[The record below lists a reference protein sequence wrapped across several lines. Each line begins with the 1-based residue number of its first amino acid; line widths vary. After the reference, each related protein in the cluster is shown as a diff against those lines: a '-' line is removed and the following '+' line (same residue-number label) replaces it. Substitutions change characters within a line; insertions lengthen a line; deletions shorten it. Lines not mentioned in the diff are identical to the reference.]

1 MDSENLSVGPEI
13 YGEILQGCVY
23 ERDLLTCQQ
32 IHAQVLKYGAFFARN
47 EYIETKLV
55 IFYAKCGAFDVANNL
70 FSRLRVKNVFSWAA
84 IIGLKCRIGLNEEA
98 LKGFSEMQENGFLPD
113 NFVVPNALKACGALQ
128 WLGYGKGIH
137 GYVVKVGFDG
147 CVYVASS
154 LIDMYGKC
162 GVLEYARK
170 AFDGMFERN
179 VIAWNSMIVGY
190 MQNGMNEQAI
200 GVFYDMRV
208 EGVVPTQVSISSF
221 LSASAN
227 LGAIDEGKQGHAIAA
242 LGGLELDNILGS
254 SVINF
259 YSKVGLIEDAQ
270 LVFDRMREKDVVT
283 WNLIISSYVQCG
295 LIEKALNTCHLM
307 RLENL
312 RFDCVTLSSI
322 LTAAANSSNI
332 KLGKEGH
339 CYCIRN
345 SLQSDVVVASSIV
358 DMYAKCGRIGCAR
371 QVFSSTTDKD
381 VILWNTL
388 LAAYADVGHSGVA
401 LKLFYQMQLESVPPN
416 VTSWNLVIF
425 GFIRNHQLNEA
436 KDFFSQMQ
444 SLGAHP
450 NLITWTTLITG
461 LAHNGFHDE
470 AVQIFQ
476 KMQES
481 GIKPNTISISS
492 ALSACTNV
500 TSLWHGRAIHGYAI
514 RHDLGSQI
522 SVSTALVDMYAK
534 CGYLSQAKRVF
545 DNNLSKELP
554 VYNAMISAYALHGQ
568 AGEALAVYKHL
579 EEAGVEPD
587 GITFTSV
594 LSACSHTGRVN
605 EGLEIFVDMVSKH
618 HFWPSMEHYGCV
630 VSLLS
635 RSGHLDEAFRLI
647 LTMPYEP
654 DARIIGSLLSTC
666 REHNERELGEH
677 LSKYLLELEPDN
689 SGNYVAISNAYAAAG
704 RWDEVSEI
712 RDLMK
717 EKGFEKSPG
726 CSWIQIGKKL
736 HSFIAGDGSHPN
748 TEEIQATLALLGI
761 DMNFSA

>member
-1 MDSENLSVGPEI
+1 MAKFSTLWTCLLKWTPEI
-13 YGEILQGCVY
+13 
-23 ERDLLTCQQ
+23 CQLD
-32 IHAQVLKYGAFFARN
+32 LKYTVKSSRVAFMN
-47 EYIETKLV
+47 E
-55 IFYAKCGAFDVANNL
+55 IFQQYV
-70 FSRLRVKNVFSWAA
+70 
-84 IIGLKCRIGLNEEA
+84 
-98 LKGFSEMQENGFLPD
+98 
-113 NFVVPNALKACGALQ
+113 
-128 WLGYGKGIH
+128 GYGKGIH
-137 GYVVKVGFDG
+137 GYVVKVGFDR
-147 CVYVASS
+147 CVFVSSS

-162 GVLEYARK
+162 GVLEDARK
-170 AFDGMFERN
+170 AFDGMDQRN

-190 MQNGMNEQAI
+190 MQNGMNKQAI
-200 GVFYDMRV
+200 GVFYDMKV

-227 LGAIDEGKQGHAIAA
+227 LGAIDEGKQGHAIAIT
-242 LGGLELDNILGS
+242 GGLNLDNILGS

-259 YSKVGLIEDAQ
+259 YSKVGLIQDAQ
-270 LVFDRMREKDVVT
+270 LVFDRMLVKDVVT
-283 WNLIISSYVQCG
+283 WNLIISSYVQSG
-295 LIEKALNTCHLM
+295 LIKKALNTCHLM

-358 DMYAKCGRIGCAR
+358 DMYAKCGRIDCAR
-371 QVFSSTTDKD
+371 QVFSSTTKKD
-381 VILWNTL
+381 IIFWNTL
-388 LAAYADVGHSGVA
+388 LAAYADVGHSGEA
-401 LKLFYQMQLESVPPN
+401 LKLFYQMELESVPPN
-416 VTSWNLVIF
+416 VTSWNSVIL
-425 GFIRNHQLNEA
+425 GFVRNHQLNKA
-436 KDFFSQMQ
+436 KEFFSQMQ
-444 SLGAHP
+444 SLGVCP
-450 NLITWTTLITG
+450 NLVTLTTLITG
-461 LAHNGFHDE
+461 LAHNGFDDE
-470 AVQIFQ
+470 AIQIFQ
-476 KMQES
+476 KMQEF

-500 TSLWHGRAIHGYAI
+500 TSLQHGRAIHGYAI
-514 RHDLGSQI
+514 RHDLDSQI
-522 SVSTALVDMYAK
+522 CVSTALVDMYAK

-545 DNNLSKELP
+545 DNILSKELP

-568 AGEALAVYKHL
+568 AREALAVYKHL
-579 EEAGVEPD
+579 EEVGVEPD

-594 LSACSHTGRVN
+594 LSACSHTGLVN

-618 HFWPSMEHYGCV
+618 HLWPSMEHYGCV

-635 RSGHLDEAFRLI
+635 RSGHLNEAFRLI

-654 DARIIGSLLSTC
+654 DAHIIGSLLAAC
-666 REHNERELGEH
+666 GEHNEIELGEQ

-717 EKGFEKSPG
+717 EKGLKKSPG
-726 CSWIQIGKKL
+726 CSWIQIGEKL
-736 HSFIAGDGSHPN
+736 HSFIAGDGPHSN

-761 DMNFSA
+761 NVNFSA